1 MLTVDLR
8 LPDFEVR
15 KIVREKCA
23 KFGTVKQIRIVGDVD
38 QDGQRYAFVE
48 MSSRAATQSVGLQV
62 GDSPV
67 RECDRDS
74 TSAREDGPARQ
85 SATDR
90 RLTSSTRRTFGH
102 LQQFAATHSVV
113 CNRVR
118 AWNVPDWR
126 PARSSQSRTCALPLF
141 LASRFAPT
149 GNQNVRHRPGSCH
162 QRLSGQRGHTAL

>member
-62 GDSPV
+62 GDS
-67 RECDRDS
+67 RFGNATLRMEAASSIDS
-74 TSAREDGPARQ
+74 ITLPRCA
-85 SATDR
+85 
-90 RLTSSTRRTFGH
+90 
-102 LQQFAATHSVV
+102 
-113 CNRVR
+113 
-118 AWNVPDWR
+118 
-126 PARSSQSRTCALPLF
+126 ALPRFDDAVLF
-141 LASRFAPT
+141 VNDINMNLI
-149 GNQNVRHRPGSCH
+149 
-162 QRLSGQRGHTAL
+162 